1 MWRWVVAGVSEL
13 KASKCI
19 LGELTSACPVLKV
32 HKPDSIC
39 WRATVSIWAL
49 WMNAWGNGKQISFIL
64 IKKEKRPQ
72 ISWQRQRGKTG
83 GRWGGSQGEVGKW
96 MVKLSRL
103 IIETEGSSA
112 PQEIEMQRKKSRSS
126 AWELL
131 GISLLHKR
139 WHRQDPEEKGK
150 KKPSAPL
157 RTSYR
162 SDCEVSYNTS
172 LRSATAGLL
181 LKHSTISYEQY
192 FDVLETHM
200 GLMQCGD

>member
-1 MWRWVVAGVSEL
+1 
-13 KASKCI
+13 
-19 LGELTSACPVLKV
+19 
-32 HKPDSIC
+32 
-39 WRATVSIWAL
+39 
-49 WMNAWGNGKQISFIL
+49 
-64 IKKEKRPQ
+64 
-72 ISWQRQRGKTG
+72 
-83 GRWGGSQGEVGKW
+83 

-150 KKPSAPL
+150 KKPSAPPP
-157 RTSYR
+157 TSYR

-181 LKHSTISYEQY
+181 LKHSTINYEQV
-192 FDVLETHM
+192 F
-200 GLMQCGD
+200 